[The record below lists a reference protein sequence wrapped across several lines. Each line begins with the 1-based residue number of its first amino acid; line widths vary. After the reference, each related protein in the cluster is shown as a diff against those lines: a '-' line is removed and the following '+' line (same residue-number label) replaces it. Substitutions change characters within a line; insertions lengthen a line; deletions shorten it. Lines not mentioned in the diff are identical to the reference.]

1 MRAELN
7 FNNATLAKCSM
18 IAPFGGRIAEQKARE
33 GQFLQPGQAVLDI
46 LDDSSLE
53 LEFIIPS
60 RWLAW
65 LKPGHKFQVRIDE
78 TQKAYPAR
86 IQRIGARIDPVSQS
100 IKAIAVI
107 DGQFADLV
115 AGMSGKVEL
124 APPNKP

>member
-1 MRAELN
+1 MTPIAIFIALLLPS
-7 FNNATLAKCSM
+7 LAL
-18 IAPFGGRIAEQKARE
+18 AQVQTQPQAQARPA
-33 GQFLQPGQAVLDI
+33 QPGQAVLDI

-60 RWLAW
+60 KWLAW

-107 DGQFADLV
+107 DGQFADLL

-124 APPNKP
+124 SPPGAPQ